1 MSEHRVKVSWERGA
15 REYTYETYPRDHVW
29 VFSGGE
35 RLAASAAPEYKGS
48 PELANPEEAFV
59 AALSSCHMLTFLA
72 IAARKRLVVDGYTD
86 AAVGHLEKNA
96 AGKLAITRVVLH
108 PHVVFDGKPPSSADL
123 AQMHEQAHAH
133 CFIASS
139 VVTDVTVAPV

>member
-1 MSEHRVKVSWERGA
+1 MSEHRVKLHWERGA
-15 REYTYETYPRDHVW
+15 REYTYESYPRDHVW
-29 VFSGGE
+29 EFSGGS

-72 IAARKRLVVDGYTD
+72 IAARKRLVIDGYTD
-86 AAVGHLEKNA
+86 AAVGYLEKNG

-108 PHVVFDGKPPSSADL
+108 PHVVFGGTPATPEDL
-123 AQMHEQAHAH
+123 AHMHEQAHAH

-139 VVTDVTVAPV
+139 VSTEVTVEPA